1 MAQTMICDGL
11 NDGPADY
18 LVTRI
23 DTGDVNALCTSC
35 MADFCQAYLQVID
48 PSRLAPPPEEAKKPA
63 STKTRS
69 ARSRATTAKGGQNH
83 AGTTGTDTAQGIG

>member
-1 MAQTMICDGL
+1 MICDGL

-35 MADFCQAYLQVID
+35 MADFCQAYLQVVD
-48 PSRLAPPPEEAKKPA
+48 PSRLAPPPEAAKKPA
-63 STKTRS
+63 STKTRA
-69 ARSRATTAKGGQNH
+69 ARSRGAASNGGGQDAKEQN
-83 AGTTGTDTAQGIG
+83 TGKA